1 MYQNSWPLLII
12 LALSLHNCSKAQPD
26 NPVQASE
33 QSSYKLDLVVG
44 DVEIPWSIAQL
55 PDGSLLYTEK
65 AGLLIR
71 FSSGTKIIIHDFE
84 NVFTNGQ
91 AGLFDV
97 VLDPDYKT
105 NGWLYLAIATSSD
118 GGKTGNT
125 EIFRTK
131 LENNKLTN
139 LESLYKGDPDTDK
152 PYHFGGRIA
161 FDKEG
166 YLYFAIGD
174 RGNRD
179 ENPQDITRDGGKIY
193 RINRDG
199 TIPTDNP
206 FYNSP
211 GAKKAIYSYGH
222 RNPQGLIYNPAVDQI
237 WDSEHGPRGGDE
249 MNIIRAGENNGWPVI
264 SYGINYN
271 GTKFTDITK
280 KEGMQDPLLYWVPS
294 IAPCGM
300 DYVTSDY
307 YPEWKGDILIGSLKF
322 RYLNRCDMEGAKVV
336 KQERLFD
343 NKGRV
348 RDVFQA
354 PDGFIYVSIEYE
366 GIYKVIK

>member
-1 MYQNSWPLLII
+1 MYRYSWFVLLIVT
-12 LALSLHNCSKAQPD
+12 LSIYNCSKAQPD
-26 NPVQASE
+26 NPVAANENST
-33 QSSYKLDLVVG
+33 YKLELVV
-44 DVEIPWSIAQL
+44 DEVEIPWSIAQL
-55 PDGSLLYTEK
+55 PDGALLYSEK
-65 AGLLIR
+65 AGQLIH
-71 FSSGTKIIIHDFE
+71 FKNSVKTTIHNFE

-97 VLDPDYKT
+97 VLDPDYKN
-105 NGWLYLAIATSSD
+105 NGWLYIAIATSSD
-118 GGKTGNT
+118 GGEKGNT
-125 EIFRTK
+125 EIFRARLTD
-131 LENNKLTN
+131 NKLTD
-139 LESLYKGDPDTDK
+139 LESLYKGLPETDK

-161 FDKEG
+161 FDKTG
-166 YLYFAIGD
+166 FLYFAIGD

-179 ENPQDITRDGGKIY
+179 ENPQDITKDGGKIY

-199 TIPTDNP
+199 SIPTDNP

-249 MNIIRAGENNGWPVI
+249 MNVIKAGENNGWPVI

-271 GTKFTDITK
+271 GTKFTEITK

-307 YPEWKGDILIGSLKF
+307 YPDWKGDILIGSLKF
-322 RYLNRCDMEGAKVV
+322 MYLNRCEMDGSKVV
-336 KQERLFD
+336 SQERLFD
-343 NKGRV
+343 KKGRV

-354 PDGFIYVSIEYE
+354 PDGFIYVSIEHE
-366 GIYKVIK
+366 GIFKIVK